1 MKKQIVIGTIFVIF
15 FNGCVQNTVFLG
27 PILTGA
33 TTGSVAQAGLSYGS
47 NKVVTTLTGKS
58 TEENIKVLL
67 ITKKEEAM
75 LIITSPRIKLLKEWF
90 QILPITQN

>member
-58 TEENIKVLL
+58 TEENIKLLL
-67 ITKKEEAM
+67 IPKKEDDDFTK
-75 LIITSPRIKLLKEWF
+75 LVKKRIKETRKKLKLS
-90 QILPITQN
+90 Q

>member
-15 FNGCVQNTVFLG
+15 FNGCVQNTAFLG

-58 TEENIKVLL
+58 TEENIKLLL
-67 ITKKEEAM
+67 IPKKEDDDFTK
-75 LIITSPRIKLLKEWF
+75 LVKKRIKETRKKLKLS
-90 QILPITQN
+90 Q

>member
-15 FNGCVQNTVFLG
+15 FNGCVQNTAFLG

-58 TEENIKVLL
+58 TEENIKLLL
-67 ITKKEEAM
+67 IPKKEDDDFTK
-75 LIITSPRIKLLKEWF
+75 LVKKRIKETRKKLNLVK
-90 QILPITQN
+90 